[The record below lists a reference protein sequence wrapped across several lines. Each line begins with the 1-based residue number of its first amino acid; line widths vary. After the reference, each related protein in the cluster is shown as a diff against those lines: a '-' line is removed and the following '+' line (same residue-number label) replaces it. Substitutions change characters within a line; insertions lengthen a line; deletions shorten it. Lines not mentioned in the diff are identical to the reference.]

1 MLVCQG
7 FPRLSSMVQLCL
19 SLLPLPSSLQWAWQ
33 THPVST
39 TSNISP
45 VMDSIPMAQ
54 VKDKSTSQSLLSD
67 VTKQYVDICTCEF
80 IPGYVCK
87 CPVHLLFFPSTSHL
101 ILIIQPLMTCLKLT
115 GSTVK
120 EVTEALPS
128 HSPSQRAAAQGKVH
142 TYFYTLTA
150 HNMWPQ

>member
-1 MLVCQG
+1 MPGVPSAFQYGPTVFVPPASAKQPTMGLAN
-7 FPRLSSMVQLCL
+7 
-19 SLLPLPSSLQWAWQ
+19 PSSQYHQ
-33 THPVST
+33 QHQPSYGQHTYGT
-39 TSNISP
+39 GKR
-45 VMDSIPMAQ
+45 Q
-54 VKDKSTSQSLLSD
+54 VYITVFVTD